1 MKPAARGRRV
11 AIRRAGPL
19 DLALLAR
26 LHAACFEEAWDSAA
40 LASLLAMPGAC
51 ALIAGAGRGEALG
64 FVILRAVAGEAEIIS
79 LGVEPRARRGFSWKW
94 LRTTGRRGPYT
105 WSRASSRSAGGR
117 ATIGARTAAWRRW
130 CSPRR
135 SAASDELAVKAVEN
149 RFSVLLFHLRRF
161 AI

>member
-79 LGVEPRARRGFSWKW
+79 LGVEPRARRLGV
-94 LRTTGRRGPYT
+94 GRRLL
-105 WSRASSRSAGGR
+105 AG
-117 ATIGARTAAWRRW
+117 ALAAA
-130 CSPRR
+130 
-135 SAASDELAVKAVEN
+135 AASDAARIFLEVAADNWAARALYLEQGFLEVGRRPGYYRRPHGSMAALVLAKTIG
-149 RFSVLLFHLRRF
+149 RK
-161 AI
+161 